1 VRFANGSNHD
11 QVAFTLSD
19 PGASVSQIAKPSLFS
34 PFEVKSFRFQ
44 WPADLLNSWAF
55 EMETLILGW
64 FILVET
70 ESVLA
75 LTIFGS
81 LQFIGTLVAPILGV
95 LGDRLGRRTVL
106 CAMRAMY
113 SILAA
118 TLLMFAWTDALTPTH
133 VFSIAFFAGLIRPS
147 DLVMRNGLIGDT
159 MPTRLLMS
167 GMGVSRTT
175 MDSARIA
182 GALIGA
188 GLFSQ
193 FGIGPA
199 YVVITLFH
207 IASFLLT
214 FGVSRV
220 RGAVNS
226 GVRRSPWG
234 DMKRGFGYVW
244 TTPMILAAM
253 WLAFLVNVTVFP
265 ISHGILPYVA
275 KEIYLVDEN
284 GLGLLVAS
292 YAGGALFG
300 SLTMTMLGGWR
311 RPARFMII
319 NIWLMHVALFGF
331 GMVESKF
338 VGQGFLFLTGYI
350 QSLSMI
356 AMAVTLL
363 ARADVQ
369 HRGLVMGV
377 RMLAVYGLPIGLMG
391 AGFIIETIGFPTTV
405 AIYSITGLLA
415 SFAIAFHWRREIWHD
430 AGGDG

>member
-1 VRFANGSNHD
+1 M
-11 QVAFTLSD
+11 SD
-19 PGASVSQIAKPSLFS
+19 SGPFVSQPAKPSVFS

-44 WPADLLNSWAF
+44 WPSDLLNSWAF

-75 LTIFGS
+75 LTIFGG
-81 LQFIGTLVAPILGV
+81 LQFIGTLIAPIMGV

-118 TLLMFAWTDALTPTH
+118 TLMVFALSDSLTPTH
-133 VFSIAFFAGLIRPS
+133 VFTIAFFAGVIRPS

-159 MPTRLLMS
+159 MPSRLLMS

-207 IASFLLT
+207 ISSFVLT
-214 FGVSRV
+214 FGVSKV
-220 RGAVNS
+220 RGVGAS
-226 GVRRSPWG
+226 AGDGGARPSPWG
-234 DMKRGFGYVW
+234 DLKRGFGYVW

-284 GLGLLVAS
+284 GLGHLVAS
-292 YAGGALFG
+292 YAGGALLG

-319 NIWLMHVALFGF
+319 NIWLMHIALFGF
-331 GMVESKF
+331 GMVEGKLA
-338 VGQGFLFLTGYI
+338 GQAFLFLTGYI

-363 ARADVQ
+363 ASAEVRY
-369 HRGLVMGV
+369 RGLVMGV
-377 RMLAVYGLPIGLMG
+377 RMLAVYGLPIGLIG
-391 AGFIIETIGFPTTV
+391 AGFIIEAIGFPATV
-405 AIYSITGLLA
+405 SIYSIVGLLA
-415 SFAIAFHWRREIWHD
+415 SFVIAFHWRREIWHGIRD
-430 AGGDG
+430 DV